1 MKLLRRLDK
10 SRLGS
15 AGCVVT
21 IGSFDGIHIGHQALI
36 ARARALA
43 AERGCESMVLS
54 FEPLPREFLRAADP
68 PARLT
73 DFRERWRLIEA
84 LGVDRFCV
92 LPFGAR
98 LSQVSGGDFMGM
110 LRAAGARCIVVGH
123 DFRFGRG
130 GQADAEWC
138 RAHAGEFG
146 FDVDIVPP
154 VRVDGERVS
163 SGLVRDAVAAGDFRR
178 AARLLGRPYSMR
190 GRVRLGQQLGRRLGF
205 ATANIAMRRRQLP
218 LDGIL
223 AVRVSGAGLAGW
235 PGVASLGTRPTVNGV
250 EPLLEAHLF
259 DYAGELYGHELEV
272 EFVAKL
278 RAELRFEALDDLVEQ
293 MHRDAAAARRVLA
306 EN

>member
-43 AERGCESMVLS
+43 ADRGCESMVLS
-54 FEPLPREFLRAADP
+54 FEPLPREFLRSAEP

-84 LGVDRFCV
+84 AGIDCFCV
-92 LPFGAR
+92 LRFGAR
-98 LSQVSGGDFMGM
+98 LSQVSGRDFLAM
-110 LRAAGARCIVVGH
+110 LAGAGVRGIVVGH

-130 GQADAEWC
+130 GEANAEWC
-138 RAHAGEFG
+138 VAHAAEFG
-146 FDVDIVPP
+146 FDVDIVEP
-154 VRVDGERVS
+154 VLVDGQRAS
-163 SGLVRDAVAAGDFRR
+163 SGLVREAVARGDFRR
-178 AARLLGRPYSMR
+178 AARLLGRPYAMR

-205 ATANIAMRRRQLP
+205 ATANIAMHRRNLP

-235 PGVASLGTRPTVNGV
+235 PGVASLGTRPTLNGV

-259 DYAGELYGHELEV
+259 DYAGDLYGRELEV

-278 RAELRFEALDDLVEQ
+278 RDELRFEALDALVEQ
-293 MHRDAAAARRVLA
+293 MHKDAAAARRVLA
-306 EN
+306 ES